1 MKCGPT
7 TVPVVRATRRR
18 RPAHRTDHRRA
29 RHLAGMGRRSDGH
42 LVAVDTLAEA
52 RSTQPLA
59 IVAMRWA
66 AANHIEIRRP
76 VPVIGRQTIGIEID
90 L

>member
-1 MKCGPT
+1 
-7 TVPVVRATRRR
+7 
-18 RPAHRTDHRRA
+18 
-29 RHLAGMGRRSDGH
+29 MGRRSDGH